1 LSSPNPAANWPWSEE
16 LDALNAAW
24 EHHTLLLENER
35 VRVIMT
41 HIPAG
46 QKTQV
51 HTHRWPSVITFLQWS
66 DFVRRDANDCEML
79 DTRTLAAQ
87 PEPQTAVWSLPFAP
101 HSVENVGNTELRT
114 ISVELKEERRG

>member
-1 LSSPNPAANWPWSEE
+1 MSSPNLAANWPWSDE

-35 VRVIMT
+35 VRVMMT

-46 QKTQV
+46 QRTQV

-66 DFVRRDANDCEML
+66 DFIRRDANDREML
-79 DTRTLAAQ
+79 DTRTLATH
-87 PEPQTAVWSLPFAP
+87 PEPQTATWSAPFPP
-101 HSVENVGNTELRT
+101 HSVENVGDTELRT
-114 ISVELKEERRG
+114 ISVELKEETRG